1 MIKKLFKFII
11 YLGLLITLIITIGV
25 IFPTTK
31 IPNVGYTGNM
41 YIPNI
46 TIVDTESGALIPGQN
61 ILVRDGI
68 ITGISGNNIRPVD
81 EIIIIVDG
89 TDKFLIPGLWD
100 MHTQSIK
107 RSPNFHHPLFI
118 ANGVTHLRDLS
129 GCLNKDDNYW
139 ACTSDR
145 KRWSRLAIER
155 KALSPNYHSH
165 SITPI
170 NGGSEIPNSFPKYMK
185 IDSFEKADGL
195 VKFGLSQE
203 ADFLTVHPELEK
215 RPYFGLAVETA
226 KNGLSLSGNKP
237 ISANLQEALATYQ
250 RSFDEPWLFAT
261 ECSSDASAYRN
272 ANDAQAIYSANTRR
286 NIVNKQNAVLCS
298 GLMTAMA
305 ASSSS
310 WTPSISQVKY
320 SAFANKRSF
329 TQNENNKYVS
339 LFDRFISWPFKN
351 HSLGLPGEAGS
362 DNAHTDFYSLIK
374 KQTGLANWAGV
385 NLLAGTKSGSPYT
398 YSGFT
403 LHDELDEMV
412 DAGLSE
418 LQALRTAT
426 FNAATFSKLSQDYGS
441 IKEGKKA
448 DFLLLDAN
456 PLENINNTKKINAII
471 SNQMYYDRESLD
483 KLLAF
488 SEKQALS
495 WHMNIKLL
503 WDTISSPL
511 MRKQL
516 INDYKQRKD

>member
-11 YLGLLITLIITIGV
+11 YLGLLIALIIAIGV
-25 IFPTTK
+25 FFPSTK
-31 IPNVGYTGNM
+31 VPNVGYTGNM

-46 TIVDTESGALIPGQN
+46 TIVDTETGTLIPGQN
-61 ILVRDGI
+61 VLVRDGI
-68 ITGISGNNIRPVD
+68 ITGISGDNIRPVD

-89 TDKFLIPGLWD
+89 NGKFLIPGLWD

-145 KRWSRLAIER
+145 KRWSRLATEK
-155 KALSPNYHSH
+155 KAVSPNYHNH
-165 SITPI
+165 STTPI
-170 NGGSEIPNSFPKYMK
+170 NGGNEIPNNFPKYMK

-215 RPYFGLAVETA
+215 RPYFGVAVEAA
-226 KNGLSLSGNKP
+226 KNGLSISGNKP

-261 ECSSDASAYRN
+261 ECYANASDYRN
-272 ANDAQAIYSANTRR
+272 ANDPLAIYSANTRR
-286 NIVNKQNAVLCS
+286 NIVNKQNAVQCS
-298 GLMTAMA
+298 ALMTAMA

-320 SAFANKRSF
+320 SAFAHKRSF
-329 TQNENNKYVS
+329 NKNENNKYVS
-339 LFDRFISWPFKN
+339 LFDRFVSWPFKN
-351 HSLGLPGEAGS
+351 RSLGLSAETSS
-362 DNAHTDFYSLIK
+362 DNAHTEFYDLIK

-403 LHDELDEMV
+403 LHDELGEMV
-412 DAGLSE
+412 DSGLSE
-418 LQALRTAT
+418 LQALRAAT
-426 FNAATFSKLSQDYGS
+426 FNAAVFSRLSDDFGS
-441 IKEGKKA
+441 IRIGKKA

-456 PLENINNTKKINAII
+456 PLENINNTKKINAVI

-511 MRKQL
+511 KRQQL
-516 INDYKQRKD
+516 KNDYKRGKE